1 MEQILITDKIR
12 EKGYI
17 YFVKEVNG
25 KLAIF
30 RSKAGR
36 RKKQPEF
43 TETGQNSTATSV
55 STNE

>member
-1 MEQILITDKIR
+1 MEQILITEKIR

-30 RSKAGR
+30 RAKAGR
-36 RKKQPEF
+36 RKKQTTEF
-43 TETGQNSTATSV
+43 TETGQSSSTTQ
-55 STNE
+55 